1 MWFNANEKLGRKI
14 FFSAVM
20 SCKRHS
26 MEGVKVGRR
35 KE

>member
-1 MWFNANEKLGRKI
+1 MWFNANEKLGKY
-14 FFSAVM
+14 FSAVM